1 MLENEPVKRV
11 GLDNIV
17 VADSTITYIDGEKPE
32 LIYRGYDVQD
42 LAERSTYEEVVYLL
56 WFGELPTSEEL
67 EEFKSD
73 LVERRRLSDETME
86 ILEIISEDGNPME
99 VLRTAVSSLPASAEF
114 SVDTSEASRD
124 EFLELGKS
132 LVAKIPTI
140 IANYERLSR
149 GLDTV
154 EPRDDLDHS
163 ANFLYMLDG
172 DNDEPSDDRVDIL
185 DAALVLHADHGMNAS
200 TFTSRVI
207 TSTGS
212 DPYSA
217 IVGAIS
223 ALKGYKHGGANQ
235 DVMEMLDSIEGDPVE
250 HVETMLDE
258 GERVPGFGH
267 RVYQTMDPRGV
278 VLKEMSRR
286 LSETWEGPDYYGMS
300 TQIQEYMESEKGIAP
315 NVDFY
320 SASTY
325 RCLGIPTHLFTP
337 MFAMGRIAG
346 WMAQVL
352 EQKED
357 NRLIRPTADYKGKR
371 DREYVPIE
379 ER

>member
-73 LVERRRLSDETME
+73 LVGRRGLSDETVQ
-86 ILEIISEDGNPME
+86 ILELISEDGNPME

-140 IANYERLSR
+140 IANYDRLSR

-172 DNDEPSDDRVDIL
+172 DKDEPSEDRVEVL

-223 ALKGYKHGGANQ
+223 ALKGYRHGGANQ
-235 DVMEMLDSIEGDPVE
+235 DVMEMLESIEGDPVE
-250 HVETMLDE
+250 HVETMLDN

-267 RVYQTMDPRGV
+267 RVYQTMDPRAV
-278 VLKEMSRR
+278 VLKETSRR
-286 LSETWEGPDYYGMS
+286 LSESWDGRDYYGMS

-325 RCLGIPTHLFTP
+325 RCLGVPTNLFTP

-357 NRLIRPTADYKGKR
+357 NRLIRPRADYKGER
-371 DREYVPIE
+371 DKEYVPIE